1 MKGLVAAVSD
11 AVPGG
16 CRSDS
21 CDKEGCTLS
30 VGIAKVK
37 RILVD
42 LDCPDLHIP
51 PDLKRC
57 DYVFV
62 GEKNTKAKNTK
73 AWVAP
78 IELKSGR
85 FDAAKVI
92 DQLQGGAETVEEK
105 KWLPDDGAFQFVPVL
120 AHGRDLRIKQ
130 RNELRSHT
138 VHLCGQTRRV
148 ALVRCGGRL
157 KDALDAR

>member
-11 AVPGG
+11 AVPDR

-21 CDKEGCTLS
+21 CSKEGCTLS

-37 RILVD
+37 RVLVD
-42 LDCPDLHIP
+42 LDCPELHIP
-51 PDLKRC
+51 HGRKRC

-62 GEKNTKAKNTK
+62 GEKNTK

-85 FDAAKVI
+85 FDAAEVVA
-92 DQLQGGAETVEEK
+92 QLQGGAETVDA
-105 KWLPDDGAFQFVPVL
+105 WLPDDSAFQFVPVL
-120 AHGRDLRIKQ
+120 AHGGAIHRRQL
-130 RNELRSHT
+130 NEFRSHK
-138 VHLCGQTRRV
+138 VRLRNQKQQV
-148 ALVRCGGRL
+148 AVVRCSGTL

>member
-16 CRSDS
+16 CRSNS
-21 CDKEGCTLS
+21 CSKEGCTLS

-62 GEKNTKAKNTK
+62 GEKNTKA
-73 AWVAP
+73 WVAP

-92 DQLQGGAETVEEK
+92 DQLQGGAETVK
-105 KWLPDDGAFQFVPVL
+105 AWLPDDSAFQFVPVL

-148 ALVRCGGRL
+148 ALVRCGGKRCGGKL

>member
-16 CRSDS
+16 CRSNS
-21 CDKEGCTLS
+21 CSKEGCTLS

-62 GEKNTKAKNTK
+62 GEKNTKA
-73 AWVAP
+73 WVAP

-92 DQLQGGAETVEEK
+92 DQLQGGAETVK
-105 KWLPDDGAFQFVPVL
+105 AWLPNDSAFQFVPVL
-120 AHGRDLRIKQ
+120 AHGGAIHRQQLNAFRSRKVRLRKQ
-130 RNELRSHT
+130 KQQ
-138 VHLCGQTRRV
+138 VV
-148 ALVRCGGRL
+148 VVRCGGRL

>member
-11 AVPGG
+11 AVPDR

-30 VGIAKVK
+30 VGIARVK
-37 RILVD
+37 RVLVD

-62 GEKNTKAKNTK
+62 GEKNTKA
-73 AWVAP
+73 WVAP

-85 FDAAKVI
+85 FHAAKVI
-92 DQLQGGAETVEEK
+92 DQLQGGAETVK
-105 KWLPDDGAFQFVPVL
+105 AWLPNDSAFQFVPVL
-120 AHGRDLRIKQ
+120 AHGGAIHRQQLNEFRSRKVRLRKQ
-130 RNELRSHT
+130 K
-138 VHLCGQTRRV
+138 QQV
-148 ALVRCGGRL
+148 AVVRCGGKL

>member
-1 MKGLVAAVSD
+1 MKGLVATVSD
-11 AVPGG
+11 AVPDG
-16 CRSDS
+16 CRSNS

-30 VGIAKVK
+30 VHIAKVK
-37 RILVD
+37 RVLVD

-51 PDLKRC
+51 HGRKRC

-62 GEKNTKAKNTK
+62 GEKNTK

-85 FDAAKVI
+85 FDAAEVI
-92 DQLQGGAETVEEK
+92 AQLQGGAETVEA
-105 KWLPDDGAFQFVPVL
+105 WLPDDGAFQFVPVL

-130 RNELRSHT
+130 RNEFRSSKVRLRDRIR
-138 VHLCGQTRRV
+138 QV
-148 ALVRCGGRL
+148 ALVRCGGTL

>member
-11 AVPGG
+11 AVPNG
-16 CRSDS
+16 CRSNS
-21 CDKEGCTLS
+21 CSKEGCTLS

-37 RILVD
+37 RVLVD
-42 LDCPDLHIP
+42 FDCPDLHIP
-51 PDLKRC
+51 HGRKRC

-62 GEKNTKAKNTK
+62 GEKRTE

-85 FDAAKVI
+85 FDAAEVVA
-92 DQLQGGAETVEEK
+92 QLQGGAETVEER

-130 RNELRSHT
+130 RNELRSSK
-138 VHLCGQTRRV
+138 VRLRGQTRRV
-148 ALVRCGGRL
+148 ALVRCGGTL
-157 KDALDAR
+157 KDALDDR

>member
-1 MKGLVAAVSD
+1 MKGLVTVVSAAVPD
-11 AVPGG
+11 W

-21 CDKEGCTLS
+21 CSKEGCTLS
-30 VGIAKVK
+30 VRIARVK
-37 RILVD
+37 RVLVD

-51 PDLKRC
+51 HGLKRC

-62 GEKNTKAKNTK
+62 GEKNTK

-85 FDAAKVI
+85 FDAAEVVA
-92 DQLQGGAETVEEK
+92 QLQGGAETVEA
-105 KWLPDDGAFQFVPVL
+105 WLPDDSAFQFVPVL

-130 RNELRSHT
+130 RNEFRSSKVRLRDRIR
-138 VHLCGQTRRV
+138 QV
-148 ALVRCGGRL
+148 ALVRCGETL